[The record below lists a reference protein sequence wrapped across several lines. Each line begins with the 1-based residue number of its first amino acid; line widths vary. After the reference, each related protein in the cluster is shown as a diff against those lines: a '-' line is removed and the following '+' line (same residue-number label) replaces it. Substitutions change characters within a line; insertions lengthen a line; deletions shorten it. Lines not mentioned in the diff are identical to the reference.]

1 MEAKAEQAPQAAEA
15 APPQPAPAS
24 APAPEPAPVPDPA
37 AAAPVAAPA
46 PAPVAKPKVPLTAA
60 EKAAIQL
67 HVERAHLGAGVA
79 GVMALVLSLAAL
91 LDLFDGRVAAEGCIA
106 LGVLIGVFYALLR
119 SGKTLRCADPSLAAW
134 QIGALYVLLA
144 YMTLRT
150 ADTPAALSVLYM
162 VVTLYGLLRL
172 EAHVLIILSAIALAL
187 HGVAIFMLVDRGEL
201 PPASLGAAWT
211 QFAALVLGMLWSS
224 WAAVSVSRLRAS
236 VADAHGKLHQLAE
249 TARERTN
256 RDELTGAYNRRQLM
270 EALDRE
276 ASRAS
281 RTGNLLCI
289 ARIDL
294 DRMRKVNESFGSTV
308 GDDVLR
314 HFAELS
320 HRVARD
326 VDTFGRWGGKGFLM
340 IMPDTGYSKAI
351 IGAERLRAAVEREEF
366 PEFRVEW
373 AMTCTA
379 GLAQYR
385 KGEDLALVLDRAEA
399 ALAYAKA
406 AGRNRVVAF
415 DEEGKPYVM

>member
-1 MEAKAEQAPQAAEA
+1 MQAGGDQ
-15 APPQPAPAS
+15 
-24 APAPEPAPVPDPA
+24 V
-37 AAAPVAAPA
+37 
-46 PAPVAKPKVPLTAA
+46 
-60 EKAAIQL
+60 QL
-67 HVERAHLGAGVA
+67 HLERAHLGAGVA
-79 GVMALVLSLAAL
+79 AVMALVLALAAL
-91 LDLFDGRVAAEGCIA
+91 LELFDGQVAAEGCIA
-106 LGVLIGVFYALLR
+106 LAVLIGVFYALLR
-119 SGKTLRCADPSLAAW
+119 SGRTLRYADPSLAAW

-144 YMTLRT
+144 YLTYRT
-150 ADTPAALSVLYM
+150 ADTAAALSVLYM

-172 EAHVLIILSAIALAL
+172 EAHVLIVLSAIALVL
-187 HGVAIFMLVDRGEL
+187 HGVAIFMLVDSGARMDL
-201 PPASLGAAWT
+201 AAAWT
-211 QFAALVLGMLWSS
+211 QFGALVLGMLWSS
-224 WAAVSVSRLRAS
+224 WAAVTVTRLRTS
-236 VADAHGKLHQLAE
+236 VAEANGKLHTLAE
-249 TARERTN
+249 TSREKTS

-270 EALDRE
+270 EALERE

-294 DRMRKVNESFGSTV
+294 DRMRSINESFGNAV

-326 VDTFGRWGGKGFLM
+326 VDTFGRWGGKSFLM

-373 AMTCTA
+373 AVSCTV

-385 KGEDLALVLDRAEA
+385 KGEDLALVLERAEA
-399 ALAYAKA
+399 ALNYAKA

-415 DEEGKPYVM
+415 DEDGKPYVMK